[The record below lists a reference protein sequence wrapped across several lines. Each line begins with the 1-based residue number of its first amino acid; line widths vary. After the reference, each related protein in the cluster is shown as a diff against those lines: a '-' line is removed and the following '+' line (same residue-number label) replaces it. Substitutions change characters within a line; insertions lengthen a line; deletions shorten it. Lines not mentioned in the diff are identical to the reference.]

1 MPEVGNSGPDR
12 SGNLSGPSGGGAD
25 GNNGNPADRNNPGVS
40 TGIDSSSGAI
50 GGFGPSLGNP
60 DRGIAR
66 GVGTGPV
73 GSPTGGHPDQAAIN
87 AAIAEL
93 NAIDDTDYGAYDARS
108 RSFQSNYGSI
118 NAYGYGPTMS
128 SQQLGQN
135 QTIGAI
141 GLSTQQLGQNQTVGA
156 MGLST
161 QQLGQT
167 ETVGYQQSPHALD
180 AIEEANA
187 TAKSIAMSSQQLGQT
202 QTVGYQS
209 PSYDQSAVDAQVMD
223 DDTVS
228 LVDAAIKANPHKSK
242 ATPVG
247 TNFAG
252 LSLDISFKGNPQQ
265 DLNVMETMEARTKN
279 FIDAVKNIKSRTI
292 QENLVKE
299 FLDVNKKNLD
309 QLAQL
314 YGQTVDDE
322 LGIFKYAPMLGMLNM
337 ARKGTM
343 ALLSKMGFNPGIES
357 PAMRELMGLAT
368 QLGVI
373 SKDGGREATDQ
384 EMEYMCNNTSGYR
397 WDSVSK
403 SCTPIQQD
411 SQTGLLNPYNGM
423 LG

>member
-1 MPEVGNSGPDR
+1 MPDAEHSGPDR
-12 SGNLSGPSGGGAD
+12 GGNLSGPSGGGSD
-25 GNNGNPADRNNPGVS
+25 GYDGNPADRNNPGVS

-50 GGFGPSLGNP
+50 GP
-60 DRGIAR
+60 DFDGGHRAIGIGTAR
-66 GVGTGPV
+66 GGT

-118 NAYGYGPTMS
+118 ESYGYGPTMS

-135 QTIGAI
+135 QKVGAI

-156 MGLST
+156 IGLST

-167 ETVGYQQSPHALD
+167 ETVGYQQATNALD

-209 PSYDQSAVDAQVMD
+209 PAYEKSAVDAQVMD

-228 LVDAAIKANPHKSK
+228 LVNAAIKANPHKSK

-252 LSLDISFKGNPQQ
+252 LSLDISFTGNPHQ
-265 DLNVMETMEARTKN
+265 DLSVMETMEARTKN
-279 FIDAVKNIKSRTI
+279 FVDAIKNIKSRTI

-314 YGQTVDDE
+314 YGQTIDDE
-322 LGIFKYAPMLGMLNM
+322 LGIFKYAPMISMLNM
-337 ARKGTM
+337 ARRGTM
-343 ALLSKMGFNPGIES
+343 ALLSKMGLSPGIES
-357 PAMRELMGLAT
+357 PAMRDLIGLAT

>member
-1 MPEVGNSGPDR
+1 MPDAEHSGPDKG
-12 SGNLSGPSGGGAD
+12 GNLSGPSGGGSD
-25 GNNGNPADRNNPGVS
+25 GNKGNPADRNNPGVS

-50 GGFGPSLGNP
+50 GPGPSLGDP
-60 DRGIAR
+60 DKGIAR

-93 NAIDDTDYGAYDARS
+93 NAIDDTDYGAYDS
-108 RSFQSNYGSI
+108 
-118 NAYGYGPTMS
+118 T
-128 SQQLGQN
+128 QQLGQN
-135 QTIGAI
+135 QKVGAI

-156 MGLST
+156 IGLSTQQLGQNQTVGAIGLST

-167 ETVGYQQSPHALD
+167 ETVGYQQATHALD

-209 PSYDQSAVDAQVMD
+209 PSYDQSAVDSQVMD

-252 LSLDISFKGNPQQ
+252 LSLDISFKGNPHQ
-265 DLNVMETMEARTKN
+265 DLSVMETMEARTKN

-314 YGQTVDDE
+314 YGQTIDDE
-322 LGIFKYAPMLGMLNM
+322 LGLFKYAPMISMLNM

-403 SCTPIQQD
+403 SCTPIQKD

>member
-1 MPEVGNSGPDR
+1 MPDAEHSGPDR
-12 SGNLSGPSGGGAD
+12 GGNLSGPSGGGSD
-25 GNNGNPADRNNPGVS
+25 GYDGNPADRNNPGVS

-50 GGFGPSLGNP
+50 GP
-60 DRGIAR
+60 DFDGGHRAIGIGTAR
-66 GVGTGPV
+66 GGT

-118 NAYGYGPTMS
+118 ESYGYGPTMS

-135 QTIGAI
+135 QTVGAI
-141 GLSTQQLGQNQTVGA
+141 
-156 MGLST
+156 GLST

-167 ETVGYQQSPHALD
+167 ETVGYQQATNALD

-187 TAKSIAMSSQQLGQT
+187 TAKSIAMSSQQLGQNQKVGAIGLST
-202 QTVGYQS
+202 QQLGQNQTVG
-209 PSYDQSAVDAQVMD
+209 AQVMD

-228 LVDAAIKANPHKSK
+228 LVNAAIKANPHKSK

-252 LSLDISFKGNPQQ
+252 LSLDISFTGNPHQ
-265 DLNVMETMEARTKN
+265 DLSVMETMEARTKN
-279 FIDAVKNIKSRTI
+279 FVDAIKNIKSRTI

-314 YGQTVDDE
+314 YGQTIDDE
-322 LGIFKYAPMLGMLNM
+322 LGIFKYAPMISMLNM
-337 ARKGTM
+337 ARRGTM
-343 ALLSKMGFNPGIES
+343 ALLSKMGLSPGIES
-357 PAMRELMGLAT
+357 PAMRDLIGLAT